1 MWSTRFNKF
10 NRNLESSMSYH
21 FLCHKQEITESS
33 PRGFNLDLEQGKFEL
48 FLVKH
53 DDVVYAYKN
62 QCPHLGIPLNWQPDE
77 FLSIEQSHI
86 QCSTHGALFNLND
99 GYCIAGPCASESLI
113 SLDLKQR
120 DDGGLWLQLDSLT
133 PLTGKVA

>member
-1 MWSTRFNKF
+1 MAHYFLCNKHHLTANSTR
-10 NRNLESSMSYH
+10 
-21 FLCHKQEITESS
+21 
-33 PRGFNLDLEQGKFEL
+33 GFSLDIAQGKFGV

-53 DDVVYAYKN
+53 NDDVYAYKN
-62 QCPHLGIPLNWQPDE
+62 QCPHLSIPLNWQPNE

-86 QCSTHGALFNLND
+86 QCSTHGALFNIDD

-120 DDGGLWLQLDSLT
+120 ADDELWLQLDSLNT
-133 PLTGKVA
+133 HDCDH